1 MKIAIIGQGGHS
13 KVVRDV
19 IKSME
24 DAEIVCCLDDKFN
37 AEFFHEQIMYGPVNS
52 AKTISEDYPEVK
64 FFVAIGNNKVRKKI
78 VEQLGFPEE
87 LYATLIHPTAQVST
101 QSTIGHGSV
110 VMPCAVV
117 NSDAHVGVHAIINT
131 CAVVEHD
138 SKIENFVHI
147 SPNATLT
154 GNVTVREGAQ
164 VGASATVIPSMEIGE
179 WAMVGAGATV
189 IHHIPANST
198 AVGVPAI
205 VKIKEVTGG
214 V

>member
-13 KVVRDV
+13 KVIRDV
-19 IKSME
+19 IRVME
-24 DAEIVCCLDDKFN
+24 GAEIVGCLDDKFN
-37 AEFFHEQIMYGPVNS
+37 TEFYHDQIFYGPVDS
-52 AKTISEDYPEVK
+52 AINLSLDFPEVK
-64 FFVAIGNNKVRKKI
+64 FIVAVGNNRVRKQI
-78 VEQLGFPEE
+78 VDRLGLPHEF
-87 LYATLIHPTAQVST
+87 YTTLIHPTAQVSPDAL
-101 QSTIGHGSV
+101 IGPGSV

-117 NSDAHVGVHAIINT
+117 NSDARVGAHAIINT

-138 SKIENFVHI
+138 SEIKDFVHI

-164 VGASATVIPSMEIGE
+164 VGASATIIPGIEIGQ

-189 IHHIPANST
+189 ISHIPANST

-205 VKIKEVTGG
+205 VKMKEVTGG

>member
-19 IKSME
+19 IKAMG
-24 DAEIVCCLDDKFN
+24 DAEIVSCLDDKFK
-37 AEFFHEQIMYGPVNS
+37 ADFFHEQIMYGPVSS
-52 AKTISEDYPEVK
+52 AKSIAVDFPEVK
-64 FFVAIGNNKVRKKI
+64 FIVAIGNNTVRKKI
-78 VEQLGFPEE
+78 VESLGLPKEF
-87 LYATLIHPTAQVST
+87 YATLIHPTAQVST
-101 QSTIGHGSV
+101 QSMIGPGSV

-117 NSDAHVGVHAIINT
+117 NSEAQLGSHVIINT

-138 SKIENFVHI
+138 CKIENFVHI

-154 GNVTVREGAQ
+154 GNVTVRVGAQ
-164 VGASATVIPSMEIGE
+164 VGASATVIPGMEIGE

>member
-19 IKSME
+19 IKAME
-24 DAEIVCCLDDKFN
+24 DAEIVSCLDDKFK
-37 AEFFHEQIMYGPVNS
+37 ADFFHEQIMYGPVSS
-52 AKTISEDYPEVK
+52 AKSIAVDFPEVK
-64 FFVAIGNNKVRKKI
+64 FFVAIGNNTVRKKI
-78 VEQLGFPEE
+78 VESLGFPEE
-87 LYATLIHPTAQVST
+87 FYATLIHPTAQVSA
-101 QSTIGHGSV
+101 QSMIGPGSV

-117 NSDAHVGVHAIINT
+117 NSDAQLGAHAIINT

-164 VGASATVIPSMEIGE
+164 VGASATVIPGMEIGE

-189 IHHIPANST
+189 IHNIPPNST

>member
-13 KVVRDV
+13 KVVRDI
-19 IKSME
+19 IKAMGE
-24 DAEIVCCLDDKFN
+24 AEIVGCLDDKYN
-37 AEFFHEQIMYGPVNS
+37 TEFYHEQVLYGPVDS
-52 AKTISEDYPEVK
+52 ARMITKDFPEVR
-64 FFVAIGNNKVRKKI
+64 FFVAVGNNRVRKQI
-78 VEQLGFPEE
+78 VERLGISNEF
-87 LYATLIHPTAQVST
+87 YVTLIHPTAQISSESV
-101 QSTIGHGSV
+101 IGPGSV

-117 NSDAHVGVHAIINT
+117 NTDVQIGAHAIINT

-138 SKIENFVHI
+138 SMIENFTHV

-164 VGASATVIPSMEIGE
+164 VGASATIIPGLEIGD

-189 IHHIPANST
+189 IHNIPANST

-205 VKIKEVTGG
+205 VKMKEVTGG

>member
-19 IKSME
+19 IKAMG
-24 DAEIVCCLDDKFN
+24 DAAIVGCLDDKFN
-37 AEFFHEQIMYGPVNS
+37 AEFFHEQIIYGPVNAS
-52 AKTISEDYPEVK
+52 KSIVEDFPEVK
-64 FFVAIGNNKVRKKI
+64 FVVAIGNNTVRKQI
-78 VEQLGFPEE
+78 VDQLGFPEE
-87 LYATLIHPTAQVST
+87 FYATLIHPTAQISSDAIV
-101 QSTIGHGSV
+101 GPGSV

-117 NSDAHVGVHAIINT
+117 NSDAQLGAHTIINT

-164 VGASATVIPSMEIGE
+164 IGASATVIPGIEIGK
-179 WAMVGAGATV
+179 WAIVGAGATV
-189 IHHIPANST
+189 IHNIPPNST

-205 VKIKEVTGG
+205 VKIREVTGG

>member
-19 IKSME
+19 IKAMGNT
-24 DAEIVCCLDDKFN
+24 EIVCCLDDKFS
-37 AEFFHEQIMYGPVNS
+37 AEFFYEQIMYGPVNS
-52 AKTISEDYPEVK
+52 AKSIAEDFPEVK
-64 FFVAIGNNKVRKKI
+64 FFVAIGNNTVRKKI
-78 VEQLGFPEE
+78 VERLGFPEE
-87 LYATLIHPTAQVST
+87 FYATLIHSTAQISAE
-101 QSTIGHGSV
+101 SMIGPGSV

-117 NSDAHVGVHAIINT
+117 NSDALLGAHVIINT

-138 SKIENFVHI
+138 CEIENFVHI

-164 VGASATVIPSMEIGE
+164 IGASATIIPGMEIGE

>member
-19 IKSME
+19 IKAKE
-24 DAEIVCCLDDKFN
+24 GAEIVCCFDDKFN

-52 AKTISEDYPEVK
+52 AKNIAEDFPEVK
-64 FFVAIGNNKVRKKI
+64 FFVAIGNNTVRKKI
-78 VEQLGFPEE
+78 VERLGFPEE
-87 LYATLIHPTAQVST
+87 FYATLIHPTAQISSDAIV
-101 QSTIGHGSV
+101 GPGSV

-117 NSDAHVGVHAIINT
+117 NSDAQLGAHTIINT

-147 SPNATLT
+147 SPNATVT

-164 VGASATVIPSMEIGE
+164 IGASATVIPGMEVGK

-205 VKIKEVTGG
+205 VKIREVTGG

>member
-19 IKSME
+19 IKAME
-24 DAEIVCCLDDKFN
+24 DAEIVSCLDDKFN
-37 AEFFHEQIMYGPVNS
+37 AEFFHEQILYGPVDS
-52 AKTISEDYPEVK
+52 SERIAEEFPEVK
-64 FFVAIGNNKVRKKI
+64 FFVAVGNNIVRKQI
-78 VEQLGFPEE
+78 VERLGFPDEF
-87 LYATLIHPTAQVST
+87 YATLMHPTAQVSE
-101 QSTIGHGSV
+101 QSMIGPGSV

-117 NSDAHVGVHAIINT
+117 NSDARLGAHVIINT

-164 VGASATVIPSMEIGE
+164 VGASATVIPGMEIGE

-198 AVGVPAI
+198 AVGVPAV
-205 VKIKEVTGG
+205 VKMKEVTGG

>member
-19 IKSME
+19 IKAME
-24 DAEIVCCLDDKFN
+24 DAEIVSCLDDKFK
-37 AEFFHEQIMYGPVNS
+37 ADFFHEQIMYGPVSS
-52 AKTISEDYPEVK
+52 AKSIAVDFPEVK
-64 FFVAIGNNKVRKKI
+64 FFVAIGNNTVRKKI
-78 VEQLGFPEE
+78 IESLGFPEE
-87 LYATLIHPTAQVST
+87 LFATLIHPTAQVSA
-101 QSTIGHGSV
+101 QSMIGPGSV

-117 NSDAHVGVHAIINT
+117 NSDAQLGAHTIINT

-138 SKIENFVHI
+138 CEIENFVHI

-164 VGASATVIPSMEIGE
+164 VGASATVIPDMEIGE

>member
-19 IKSME
+19 IKAMG
-24 DAEIVCCLDDKFN
+24 DAEIVGCLDDKFS
-37 AEFFHEQIMYGPVNS
+37 AEFFHEQIMYGPVDS
-52 AKTISEDYPEVK
+52 AIRISEDFPEVK
-64 FFVAIGNNKVRKKI
+64 FFVAVGNNRVRKQI
-78 VEQLGFPEE
+78 VERLGFPEE
-87 LYATLIHPTAQVST
+87 FYATLIHPTAQVSAD
-101 QSTIGHGSV
+101 SMIGPGSV
-110 VMPCAVV
+110 VMPCVVV
-117 NSDAHVGVHAIINT
+117 NSDALLGAHVIINT
-131 CAVVEHD
+131 CSVVEHD
-138 SKIENFVHI
+138 SKIEDFVHI

-164 VGASATVIPSMEIGE
+164 VGASATVIPGREIGE

-189 IHHIPANST
+189 IHNIPANST

-205 VKIKEVTGG
+205 VKIREVTGG

>member
-13 KVVRDV
+13 KVIRDV
-19 IKSME
+19 IRAME
-24 DAEIVCCLDDKFN
+24 GAEIVGCLDDKFKT
-37 AEFFHEQIMYGPVNS
+37 EFYHEQVFYGPVNS
-52 AKTISEDYPEVK
+52 AIRFANDFPEVK
-64 FFVAIGNNKVRKKI
+64 FIVAVGNNQVRKQI
-78 VEQLGFPEE
+78 VDCLGLPSTF
-87 LYATLIHPTAQVST
+87 YTTLIHPTAHISPHT
-101 QSTIGHGSV
+101 SIGPGSV

-117 NSDAHVGVHAIINT
+117 NSDARVGAHAIINT

-138 SKIENFVHI
+138 SDIEDFVHI

-164 VGASATVIPSMEIGE
+164 VGASATIIPGMEIGK
-179 WAMVGAGATV
+179 WAIVGAGATV
-189 IHHIPANST
+189 INHIPANCT

-205 VKIKEVTGG
+205 VKMKEVTGG

>member
-19 IKSME
+19 IKAMGN
-24 DAEIVCCLDDKFN
+24 AEIVGCLDDKFN
-37 AEFFHEQIMYGPVNS
+37 AEFFHEQVLYGPVDAS
-52 AKTISEDYPEVK
+52 QRIAEEFPEVK
-64 FFVAIGNNKVRKKI
+64 FFVAVGNNKVRMQI
-78 VEQLGFPEE
+78 VKRLGFPEE
-87 LYATLIHPTAQVST
+87 FYTTLIHPTAQVSEY
-101 QSTIGHGSV
+101 SKIGPGSV

-117 NSDAHVGVHAIINT
+117 NSDSLLGTHVIINT
-131 CAVVEHD
+131 SAVVEHD
-138 SKIENFVHI
+138 SKIEDFVHI
-147 SPNATLT
+147 SPTATLT
-154 GNVTVREGAQ
+154 GNVTVREGAH
-164 VGASATVIPSMEIGE
+164 VGASATVIPGMEIGK

-205 VKIKEVTGG
+205 VKMKEVTGG